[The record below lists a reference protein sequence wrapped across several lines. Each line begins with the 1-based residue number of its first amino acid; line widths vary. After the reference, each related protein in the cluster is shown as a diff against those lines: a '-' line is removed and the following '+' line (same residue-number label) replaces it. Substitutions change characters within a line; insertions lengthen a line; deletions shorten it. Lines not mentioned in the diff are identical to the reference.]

1 MLTINLCNIG
11 NIYYDL
17 SINLH
22 LTVEFGVL
30 YPYKVP
36 VLVIVCT
43 QIINPGEPNISVNGQ
58 GHNAMHTNITISSN
72 FVSYGQIL
80 LCMQI

>member
-11 NIYYDL
+11 NNDL

-58 GHNAMHTNITISSN
+58 GHNAMHTNITISSI